1 MKGVFAVDEPAG
13 GRWDLALDLLRRG
26 EPFSLGQITFRRLDQ
41 GSFEAAV
48 ASTWAPMDLTDE
60 RARAELVEAQIRVD
74 ELCEDEGFRDAV
86 GGSPID
92 LVLVHDYETGNLPL
106 CRMGAD
112 GVEWVAPRPG

>member
-26 EPFSLGQITFRRLDQ
+26 EPFALGQITFRRLAAD
-41 GSFEAAV
+41 SVEAAV
-48 ASTWAPMDLTDE
+48 ASAWVPMDLTEE
-60 RARAELVEAQIRVD
+60 RARGELERAQVRVD
-74 ELCEDEGFRDAV
+74 ELCADGGFRDTVA
-86 GGSPID
+86 GSPID

-112 GVEWVAPRPG
+112 GVEWLAPRPD